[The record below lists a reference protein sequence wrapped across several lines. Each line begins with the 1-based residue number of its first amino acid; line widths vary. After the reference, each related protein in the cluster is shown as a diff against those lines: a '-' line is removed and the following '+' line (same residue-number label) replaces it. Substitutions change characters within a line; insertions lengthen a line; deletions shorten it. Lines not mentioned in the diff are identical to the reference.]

1 MKIGFANFLECL
13 NLYLQQQSQQS
24 NITYTSGDKVI
35 IYGSVTL
42 ENGIIMRSTNR
53 FHNRSWFSNISV
65 RMNSEELLEYFSDE
79 GHICYG
85 QVLFIKYITYICFF
99 INNYNNYSLNSIK
112 TLLIATIKIIEQDT
126 TLNLAL
132 IQWYDFKGTNS
143 YCYECPLLK
152 LTDCFNFID
161 VEAIQDIVHIVPRFN
176 SNNEY
181 FVNKFI
187 YV

>member
-1 MKIGFANFLECL
+1 M
-13 NLYLQQQSQQS
+13 
-24 NITYTSGDKVI
+24 
-35 IYGSVTL
+35 

-112 TLLIATIKIIEQDT
+112 TLLIATIKIIE
-126 TLNLAL
+126 
-132 IQWYDFKGTNS
+132 
-143 YCYECPLLK
+143 
-152 LTDCFNFID
+152 
-161 VEAIQDIVHIVPRFN
+161 
-176 SNNEY
+176 
-181 FVNKFI
+181 
-187 YV
+187 